1 MHMLLI
7 LSDGPII
14 VYASV
19 IETQN
24 YGGIKMLIN
33 LFITYAADVFMN
45 IAEAASSL
53 SSNVLWNEP
62 KCPDELL
69 K

>member
-1 MHMLLI
+1 
-7 LSDGPII
+7 
-14 VYASV
+14 
-19 IETQN
+19 
-24 YGGIKMLIN
+24 MLIN

-53 SSNVLWNEP
+53 SSNILWNEP